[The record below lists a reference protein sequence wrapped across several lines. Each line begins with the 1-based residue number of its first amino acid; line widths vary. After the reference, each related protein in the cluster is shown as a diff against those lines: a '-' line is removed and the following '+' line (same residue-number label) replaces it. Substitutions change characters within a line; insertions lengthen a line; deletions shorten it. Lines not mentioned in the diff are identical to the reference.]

1 MHVVLCCH
9 GNLQVVQ
16 WDLAVEQDKDGG
28 SREEEGGA
36 DVPPQLLFIHQGQ
49 SEIKELHWHPQL
61 PGVLITTALS
71 GFNIIKTISV

>member
-1 MHVVLCCH
+1 MDVVLCFH

-16 WDLAVEQDKDGG
+16 WDLRVERNEDRGN
-28 SREEEGGA
+28 REGGA

-49 SEIKELHWHPQL
+49 LEVKELHWHPQL

-71 GFNIIKTISV
+71 GFNIIKTINI

>member
-1 MHVVLCCH
+1 MLCCH

-16 WDLAVEQDKDGG
+16 WDLAVEQDEDGG
-28 SREEEGGA
+28 GRGGEEV